1 MSRVDRVNE
10 PKFAPVNADASFGDD
25 LASFNISDVAI
36 WGGLTAVSF
45 PIGYAIGRPIRGPS
59 MWIAGGLGCVAGFM
73 LAYQRASGRN
83 MGFRR

>member
-1 MSRVDRVNE
+1 V
-10 PKFAPVNADASFGDD
+10 
-25 LASFNISDVAI
+25 
-36 WGGLTAVSF
+36 TAASF